1 MEEGLFDDLP
11 AAAAPGKVPVGAPRL
26 RKAERSQVELRVC
39 WCGRLLIPTAL
50 LP

>member
-11 AAAAPGKVPVGAPRL
+11 AAAAPGKAHVGAPRL